1 VVGFLVSVGLGESGD
16 LVLGETVGEEVG
28 AGVLVTVCV
37 GDAEV
42 TCSVGSSEELKIE
55 ANQIIAINPP
65 MVERDP
71 RFSLT
76 FINLREAKTAS

>member
-1 VVGFLVSVGLGESGD
+1 MVSIGLGESGD
-16 LVLGETVGEEVG
+16 LVLCAKVGEEVG
-28 AGVLVTVCV
+28 DGVRVTVCV

-55 ANQIIAINPP
+55 ANQIIAISPP

-76 FINLREAKTAS
+76 F